1 MQNYSQT
8 IYKKYF
14 PFLKTN
20 FGPSYTALKNNF
32 FESCV
37 FLIIFRIGEQEIV
50 SWDFFFVFIYLLLLL
65 ESIPKVKSKNKKL
78 GYDFIEEFLFVI

>member
-50 SWDFFFVFIYLLLLL
+50 S
-65 ESIPKVKSKNKKL
+65 
-78 GYDFIEEFLFVI
+78 